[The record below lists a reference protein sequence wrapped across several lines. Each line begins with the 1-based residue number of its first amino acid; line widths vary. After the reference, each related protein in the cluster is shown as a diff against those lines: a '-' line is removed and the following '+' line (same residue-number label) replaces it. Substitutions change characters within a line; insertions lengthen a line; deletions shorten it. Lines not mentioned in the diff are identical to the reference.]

1 MSKTLNHCS
10 AVDGIRKFAFL
21 IILMIT
27 ANVGLAS
34 KTQSP
39 QKQQPLDARIYHE
52 KVIYKYVKSQATPAK
67 PEDSVSMVRDT
78 AWLFVNSQ
86 GRSQSFSF
94 FVNDTI
100 RVEDSLFVVGDTIGL
115 NAEMRSLLGLNA
127 NGDEADSVLSFASLR
142 IVPDGQVSTYTKE
155 TIVEVVEEKA
165 SQSAVKSHDFHW
177 TTLATIAALL
187 LGLASLVCILAMKK
201 KGKGVD
207 TDDED
212 ENVTLNSE
220 ASGDVGESAS
230 KQATKQER
238 KGLKKQIDDCKAEN
252 KGLKKQIDELQ
263 SEVDKWKK
271 KTGFDS
277 PEKAETCIQ
286 QLQSDV
292 KRLERVETENEDLAS
307 IVEQLKDNPEAL
319 ENSEYEKLSRLIK
332 KAHRCDQINDNPS
345 LVDPNSETGV
355 LVRQGRFLDAAM
367 NDPERFV
374 TDTDFVKDSE
384 VQKLMG
390 CIFEPFDICNTKHH
404 DTGLYKLVADIQKIL
419 EKVAN
424 HEVVS
429 EGDLTSNEEV
439 KRQLKPLIDSA
450 NSYLHFDGYKN
461 YWKNI
466 RKPLFAALDDVA
478 NPQHDDNYK
487 MRCLMFYA
495 SQFYSMAQV
504 MDGIYENSLVSETY
518 ADNVAVFNA
527 SPALPNGEYGFPDI
541 PEDSLQKYKFDYE
554 LHNEHK
560 KTYYSRFAP
569 MKFIYV
575 NVYYPDANA

>member
-1 MSKTLNHCS
+1 M
-10 AVDGIRKFAFL
+10 KFTFL

-27 ANVGLAS
+27 ANVGMAK
-34 KTQSP
+34 KTQGP
-39 QKQQPLDARIYHE
+39 QKPQPLDACIYHE
-52 KVIYKYVKSQATPAK
+52 KVIYKYVKSQAMS
-67 PEDSVSMVRDT
+67 EDSVSMVRDT

-100 RVEDSLFVVGDTIGL
+100 RVEDSLFVAGDTIGL

-127 NGDEADSVLSFASLR
+127 NEGEADSVLSFTSLR

-165 SQSAVKSHDFHW
+165 SQSAVKNHNLRW

-207 TDDED
+207 TDDE
-212 ENVTLNSE
+212 NVTSNSE
-220 ASGDVGESAS
+220 ASGDVGEGVT

-252 KGLKKQIDELQ
+252 KGLKKQVDELQ

-292 KRLERVETENEDLAS
+292 KRLEKIEAENEDLKS
-307 IVEQLKDNPEAL
+307 IDQQLKDNPDAFEGK
-319 ENSEYEKLSRLIK
+319 SEYQKLSQLIK

-367 NDPERFV
+367 NDPKRFV
-374 TDTDFVKDSE
+374 TDTDFVKGSD

-390 CIFEPFDICNTKHH
+390 CILKPFDICDTDYHK
-404 DTGLYKLVADIQKIL
+404 TGLYKLVADIQKIL
-419 EKVAN
+419 QKVAN

-429 EGDLTSNEEV
+429 EEDLTSNEEV
-439 KRQLKPLIDSA
+439 KRQLKPLIDRA

-466 RKPLFAALDDVA
+466 RKPLLAALDDVA

-554 LHNEHK
+554 LHDERK